1 MLVEWYKEFLSESY
15 SDKEKELIIND
26 LFILSEL
33 ILENED
39 LSKIINKK
47 IRPEGSTL
55 GVYNL
60 IK

>member
-1 MLVEWYKEFLSESY
+1 MLEEWYKKFLSESY
-15 SDKEKELIIND
+15 SDKEKKLIIND

-47 IRPEGSTL
+47 IF
-55 GVYNL
+55 
-60 IK
+60 I

>member
-47 IRPEGSTL
+47 IFT
-55 GVYNL
+55 
-60 IK
+60 

>member
-1 MLVEWYKEFLSESY
+1 MLVKWYKEFLPESY

-47 IRPEGSTL
+47 IF
-55 GVYNL
+55 
-60 IK
+60 I

>member
-1 MLVEWYKEFLSESY
+1 MLVEWYKKFLSESY

-47 IRPEGSTL
+47 IRPKEVLL
-55 GVYNL
+55 GYNNL
-60 IK
+60 I

>member
-1 MLVEWYKEFLSESY
+1 MLLEKYSEFLSESY
-15 SDKEKELIIND
+15 SDQEKKSIIND

-47 IRPEGSTL
+47 IF
-55 GVYNL
+55 
-60 IK
+60 I

>member
-47 IRPEGSTL
+47 IF
-55 GVYNL
+55 
-60 IK
+60 I

>member
-1 MLVEWYKEFLSESY
+1 MLVWEYSKFLPEYY
-15 SDKEKELIIND
+15 SDKEKESIIND

>member
-1 MLVEWYKEFLSESY
+1 MLVEKYSEFLPESY

-47 IRPEGSTL
+47 VFI
-55 GVYNL
+55 
-60 IK
+60 

>member
-1 MLVEWYKEFLSESY
+1 MLVWEYSELLPEYY

-47 IRPEGSTL
+47 IF
-55 GVYNL
+55 
-60 IK
+60 I

>member
-1 MLVEWYKEFLSESY
+1 MLVWEYNDLLPEYY

-47 IRPEGSTL
+47 IF
-55 GVYNL
+55 
-60 IK
+60 I